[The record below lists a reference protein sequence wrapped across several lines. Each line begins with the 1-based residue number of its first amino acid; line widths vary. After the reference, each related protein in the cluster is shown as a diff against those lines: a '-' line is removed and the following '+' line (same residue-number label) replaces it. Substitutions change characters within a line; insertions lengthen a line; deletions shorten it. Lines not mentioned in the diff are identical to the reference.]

1 MLKVQSEAQ
10 YLMYSSSTLDIC
22 CILLIYT
29 VKLFLFLDFFIMF
42 EAVGL
47 LNESLT

>member
-1 MLKVQSEAQ
+1 MQSEAQ
-10 YLMYSSSTLDIC
+10 YLMYSSSTLNTC
-22 CILLIYT
+22 CILLIHT
-29 VKLFLFLDFFIMF
+29 VKLFLFLDFFIVF